1 MITQEKI
8 NIITDYINLITRYS
22 KLKNETVYFRGQNLI
37 APLLPSLARK
47 QSLLY
52 NEDSM
57 ITALK
62 LAQPSEFAGMVYP
75 VNMLAKMQHYGLP
88 TRLLD
93 VTENALIAL
102 YFSAKDDFGKER
114 AGRKREDG
122 EVFCFKAKQL
132 DVRSAYCVYANLAAS
147 MWENCY
153 IEADK
158 FMKDA
163 SFQDFFP
170 KSQKNLLDEL
180 RAENGEESIQ
190 LTDAERF
197 VLAMLISPFLVKPE
211 KLCEREKRQ
220 QAAFIIFPNDI
231 AEKEKNRIVIEQ
243 YKITDLESRLQE
255 LSKMRKPMRA
265 NLTLDLKIRIAAEVK
280 DKLIEELAL
289 LGITEQFLFPELE
302 KQCEAIKRL
311 AISGG

>member
-1 MITQEKI
+1 MITNAKI
-8 NIITDYINLITRYS
+8 NSITDYINIITRYS
-22 KLKNETVYFRGQNLI
+22 KLKDETVYFRGQNLI
-37 APLLPSLARK
+37 APLLPALARN

-52 NEDSM
+52 HEDSM

-75 VNMLAKMQHYGLP
+75 VNMLAKMQHSGLP

-102 YFSAKDDFGKER
+102 YFAAKDDCQNKR
-114 AGRKREDG
+114 AGKKREDG

-180 RAENGEESIQ
+180 RAENGEESET

-231 AEKEKNRIVIEQ
+231 SEKEKNRIVIEQ
-243 YKITDLESRLQE
+243 YKISDLESRLQE
-255 LSKMRKPMRA
+255 LSKFRKPMRT

-280 DKLIEELAL
+280 DRLIEELAL
-289 LGITEQFLFPELE
+289 LGVTEQFLFPELE
-302 KQCEAIKRL
+302 KQCEAIKR
-311 AISGG
+311 AAMSG